1 MTIQTASRPRHLAI
15 VMEGGLV
22 QSVVSD
28 GMLPDL
34 EIVVIDYDIEG
45 SSPEHLVSVPQADG
59 SSATAWAGF
68 FPLEEATID
77 LAAVVRQLGESS

>member
-1 MTIQTASRPRHLAI
+1 MTIRTDPRPKRLAI

-28 GMLPDL
+28 GMFPDL

-45 SSPEHLVSVPQADG
+45 SNPEPLVSVPQADG
-59 SSATAWAGF
+59 SLATA
-68 FPLEEATID
+68 
-77 LAAVVRQLGESS
+77 